1 MKKLQPLFYL
11 GISIAFMSCLH
22 SGNNVSLS
30 YANSRHSYSMKAKFN
45 ESKTRNV
52 EEYLD
57 RRIGNK
63 TNMSFVNTRIDGT
76 IALNDESSFY
86 IRKSPGELTI
96 KLDKDA
102 NSEEAYE
109 RIKAMCE
116 GIKSV
121 ITNVE

>member
-1 MKKLQPLFYL
+1 
-11 GISIAFMSCLH
+11 
-22 SGNNVSLS
+22 
-30 YANSRHSYSMKAKFN
+30 MKAKFN

-86 IRKSPGELTI
+86 IRKSPGQLTI